1 MSKNYDDDLQEQPV
15 KNSSILTRADALK
28 VNENDPTT
36 TQPLV
41 SVDFPVM
48 SDTVFIWD
56 TMPLRDIDGKV
67 LSVNGW
73 SVIFTL
79 TADREPENPDYID
92 ANGNYDIALDWNNR
106 HGRAKMCLRGIALL
120 WSMNMITDTFRQWL
134 T

>member
-1 MSKNYDDDLQEQPV
+1 
-15 KNSSILTRADALK
+15 
-28 VNENDPTT
+28 
-36 TQPLV
+36 
-41 SVDFPVM
+41 M

-79 TADREPENPDYID
+79 TADREPENPEYID

-106 HGRAKMCLRGIALL
+106 HGRVMKEGVSPTTREWAGSPIL
-120 WSMNMITDTFRQWL
+120 
-134 T
+134 